1 MRVEADI
8 RWDLYD
14 EDQDKTLTPEEAG
27 VPETIQFEIP
37 GKNPDAEVIEYI
49 ENHYD
54 WSVLGVNWSS
64 VDG

>member
-1 MRVEADI
+1 MMKI
-8 RWDLYD
+8 
-14 EDQDKTLTPEEAG
+14 KTEAG

-54 WSVLGVNWSS
+54 WSVLGVNWSPI
-64 VDG
+64 DG